1 MKTFG
6 YFSDGHYLLHVS
18 DGCKDPTRIYCHN
31 MAYITPQEFITL
43 ESGTE
48 NNFAIVYAQRLQYP
62 SGGCSGAVQSTLYKD
77 RGTTYFSK
85 VRLDIT
91 TMKILSNVFTF
102 AQTQEGKD
110 ISYGK
115 AGDCYSS
122 SNSGDCRKGQFKVD
136 LRGTRLHVR
145 DDVTWKVLVYPTS
158 LTMQD
163 YQKSRDGAVVFAK
176 CGGWCGTCEP
186 SGGFIILEPLCSIPA
201 GRYKSC
207 LS

>member
-1 MKTFG
+1 
-6 YFSDGHYLLHVS
+6 
-18 DGCKDPTRIYCHN
+18 
-31 MAYITPQEFITL
+31 MAYNTPQEFITL

-201 GRYKSC
+201 GKYKSC